1 MMQQTGVAL
10 VSLMLLAGFSGTAHA
25 LEPDVIQAQLAA
37 PPDQVKQAVTQVL
50 ANSGYH
56 DIVWKDNT
64 TLTTGYR
71 EENGGIESLYRCC
84 WGVVKSRVEATVTPG
99 DGQTTQLSLHV
110 MAEGK
115 RTFFEG
121 FAPVKTPYPETSENQ
136 LRLIKNK
143 LKIVSHPYTTQ
154 SFFKLQ

>member
-1 MMQQTGVAL
+1 MMRQTGFAL
-10 VSLMLLAGFSGTAHA
+10 VSVLLLTVLGCASHPQ
-25 LEPDVIQAQLAA
+25 PDSIQAQLAA

-50 ANSGYH
+50 TNSGYEN
-56 DIVWKDNT
+56 IVWKDAT

-71 EENGGIESLYRCC
+71 EENGGLESLYRCC

-99 DGQTTQLSLHV
+99 TDQTTQLSLQV
-110 MAEGK
+110 TTEGK
-115 RTFFEG
+115 RTLFDG
-121 FAPVKTPYPETSENQ
+121 YAPIKTQYPESPENQ

>member
-1 MMQQTGVAL
+1 MMRQTGVAL

-37 PPDQVKQAVTQVL
+37 PPEQVKQAVTQVL
-50 ANSGYH
+50 ANSGYQN
-56 DIVWKDNT
+56 IVWKDNT

-71 EENGGIESLYRCC
+71 E
-84 WGVVKSRVEATVTPG
+84 VKSRVEATVTPG
-99 DGQTTQLSLHV
+99 TDQTTQLSLHV
-110 MAEGK
+110 MTEGK
-115 RTFFEG
+115 RTFFDS
-121 FAPVKTPYPETSENQ
+121 FAPVKTQYPESPENQ

>member
-1 MMQQTGVAL
+1 MMRQTGWAL
-10 VSLMLLAGFSGTAHA
+10 VSVLLLTGLGCASQAPR
-25 LEPDVIQAQLAA
+25 PDAIQAQLAA

-50 ANSGYH
+50 TTSGYQN
-56 DIVWKDNT
+56 IVWKDST

-99 DGQTTQLSLHV
+99 DGQTTQLTLNV
-110 MAEGK
+110 LAEGK
-115 RTFFEG
+115 RTLFDSYG
-121 FAPVKTPYPETSENQ
+121 PIKTPYPETSENQ